1 MAGNAADPTLLRADP
16 KTVFRSIVCNPVGCA
31 GTVAPMARQYGFRIV
46 NVFTRDGAVLSGNPL
61 CVFEDARG
69 LQGKDMQAL
78 AQQLNLSEST
88 FIFPSTRVDA
98 TVRIY
103 TPAFEMPFAGH
114 PTLGTAHVL
123 RALTGRSELTL
134 DMHAGDIN
142 VVATGPQHWR
152 LQTAGKLVATAP
164 VATIAQLATMLQ
176 VPAQVLDPRACWIN
190 TGSEQLL
197 LHVVSVEAVLRA
209 APLPALLAQHATSA
223 LRTEPI
229 VYVWAWADAAQ
240 TQVVARTFFMAHGA
254 VIEDPAT
261 GSACANLGGWLLH
274 TGDAARATGH
284 AAGHGSGQRT
294 PRHIVVRQGDGI
306 GRPSTLHLSID
317 EAGAIFVSGEVIEV
331 ARGTFAL

>member
-1 MAGNAADPTLLRADP
+1 M
-16 KTVFRSIVCNPVGCA
+16 V
-31 GTVAPMARQYGFRIV
+31 RQFGFRLV
-46 NVFTRDGAVLSGNPL
+46 NVFTRDGAALSGNPL

-69 LQGKDMQAL
+69 LQGNEMQAL
-78 AQQLNLSEST
+78 AQQLNLSETT

-123 RALTGRSELTL
+123 RALTGRSALTL
-134 DMHAGDIN
+134 DMHAGDIK
-142 VVATGPQHWR
+142 VVATGPQQWR

-164 VATIAQLATMLQ
+164 AATLVQLATMLQ
-176 VPAQVLDPRACWIN
+176 VPTEVVDPRACWIN
-190 TGSEQLL
+190 TGSDQLL
-197 LHVVSVEAVLRA
+197 IPVASVDAVQRA
-209 APLPALLAQHATSA
+209 TPLPALLAQYATSG

-240 TQVVARTFFMAHGA
+240 THVVARTFFMAHGA

-274 TGDAARATGH
+274 TSDVTRADGH
-284 AAGHGSGQRT
+284 CA
-294 PRHIVVRQGDGI
+294 PRSIEVRQGDGI
-306 GRPSTLHLSID
+306 GRPSTLHLNID
-317 EAGAIFVSGEVIEV
+317 ATGGIFVSGEVIEV